1 MQDEALDLPNYG
13 AMCVVCYAGGGQAV
27 KIEQVQHGS
36 NRGERGQAVG
46 FHGYPR

>member
-13 AMCVVCYAGGGQAV
+13 NLCVVCSAVGGQAV

-36 NRGERGQAVG
+36 NGREAGQENG
-46 FHGYPR
+46 FPGYPK